1 MLGFCENQD
10 VQNKQQNM
18 EYIFLFFEDTSYI
31 FTSLVLQFLVLNKN
45 CLPTYDLMTFKAQ
58 THYY

>member
-18 EYIFLFFEDTSYI
+18 EYIFDSLKTRHIF
-31 FTSLVLQFLVLNKN
+31 FTSLVLQFLILNKKLFTN
-45 CLPTYDLMTFKAQ
+45 IRSRDF
-58 THYY
+58 

>member
-18 EYIFLFFEDTSYI
+18 EYIFDSLKTRHI
-31 FTSLVLQFLVLNKN
+31 FTSLLLQFLILN
-45 CLPTYDLMTFKAQ
+45 
-58 THYY
+58 